1 MAALARHNRG
11 FLPPSTL
18 ERPLTRLAART
29 IRRHG
34 LIAGAILSTLPWI
47 DAIGFDRGALVGYA
61 GMVLAFL
68 MVFFGVR
75 AWRDGLRTGQPD
87 LRVRFW
93 PAFGVG
99 AGIAAVGSVCYAL
112 TWQVVQRLWLPDFAE
127 RYAAYAVGKA
137 REAGASAEQL
147 EAMTRDM
154 ADFAR
159 LYENPLV
166 NIGFSLLE
174 PLPIGLLFAG
184 VSAWW
189 FSRR

>member
-1 MAALARHNRG
+1 MTSH
-11 FLPPSTL
+11 T
-18 ERPLTRLAART
+18 ART

-34 LIAGAILSTLPWI
+34 LIAGAILSAAMLATMPWI
-47 DAIGFDRGALVGYA
+47 DAIGFDRGALVGYT

-75 AWRDGLRTGQPD
+75 AWRDGQPER
-87 LRVRFW
+87 RVRFL

-99 AGIAAVGSVCYAL
+99 MAIVAIGSLCYAV

-127 RYAAYAVGKA
+127 RYAAYALAQA
-137 REAGASAEQL
+137 RDAGASAEQL
-147 EAMTRDM
+147 DAMATEL

-166 NIGFSLLE
+166 NVGFSLLE
-174 PLPIGLLFAG
+174 PLPVGLLFSLG
-184 VSAWW
+184 SAWW

>member
-1 MAALARHNRG
+1 M
-11 FLPPSTL
+11 PS
-18 ERPLTRLAART
+18 LAART

-34 LIAGAILSTLPWI
+34 LIAGAILSAAMLATLPWI

-75 AWRDGLRTGQPD
+75 AWRDGLRASQPD
-87 LRVRFW
+87 RRVRFW

-137 REAGASAEQL
+137 RAAGASAEQL
-147 EAMTRDM
+147 AALTRDM